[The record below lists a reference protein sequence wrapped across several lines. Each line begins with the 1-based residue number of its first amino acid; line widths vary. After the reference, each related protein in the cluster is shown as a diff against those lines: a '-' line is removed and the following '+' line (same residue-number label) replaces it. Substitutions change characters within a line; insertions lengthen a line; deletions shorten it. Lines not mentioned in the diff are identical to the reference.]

1 MIFDIRIELGDLRA
15 NISRFDMQQKKILLN
30 IVREESKQGVKT
42 MKRALPKGKGKKR
55 GNLKKSV
62 KARRIND
69 KLGATVTPRRPKG
82 SHRHL
87 YAYGTKERVNKKGA
101 NRGKMPEHSHI
112 FEYAENIIQS
122 KFERRVRQEMLGLD
136 VDL

>member
-15 NISRFDMQQKKILLN
+15 NISRFDSEQKKILLN
-30 IVREESKQGVKT
+30 IVKEESKQGAKT
-42 MKRALPKGKGKKR
+42 MKRALPKGKGKER

-62 KARRIND
+62 KAKQIKP
-69 KLGATVTPRRPKG
+69 KLGATIVPRKPKG

-87 YAYGTKERVNKKGA
+87 YAYGTKERVNRKGA
-101 NRGKMPEHSHI
+101 NRGKMPENRQV
-112 FEYAENIIQS
+112 FESVETETQR